1 MIGGENSASGVLRYE
16 SKSASAVPSVNLP
29 GDLSAIASIDDFT
42 IGPLDGL
49 KLFSPVDQSITM
61 QVSYTGK
68 AERRIYLGNNT
79 YVTPKVPTLY
89 TALTT
94 GSDAWNPAVYG
105 AGANAYLIKSGQIV
119 QIIVQNNDA
128 IEHPM
133 HLHGYDFQVVA
144 RGLGTWDGDEKKLPA
159 VPMRRDTVTTP
170 PAGHLVIRIKTM
182 NPGAWMFHCH
192 MEFHGRYFHSGTSYD
207 C

>member
-1 MIGGENSASGVLRYE
+1 MPGAGMSASGILRYG
-16 SKSASAVPSVNLP
+16 SKPLSAVSSVSSP
-29 GDLSAIASIDDFT
+29 GDLSATAPIDDFGIT
-42 IGPLDGL
+42 PLDGT

-68 AERRIYLGNNT
+68 EGRRIYLGNNT

-94 GSDAWNPAVYG
+94 GSDAWNPEVYG
-105 AGANAYLIKSGQIV
+105 AGANAYIIKSGQIV
-119 QIIVQNNDA
+119 QVIVQNNDA

-144 RGLGTWDGDEKKLPA
+144 RGAGIWDGDESKLPA
-159 VPMRRDTVTTP
+159 VPLRRDTVTTP
-170 PAGHLVIRIKTM
+170 PAGHLVIRVKTM
-182 NPGAWMFHCH
+182 NPGTWMFHCH
-192 MEFHGRYFHSGTSYD
+192 MEFHGESHIS
-207 C
+207 